1 MPADVEL
8 PFTRAEYDDR
18 LLRTRAA
25 MGRAGIGVLVVT
37 DPANMAWLSGYDAWS
52 FYTHQAL
59 VVSDDDDPVYWGRA
73 LDAHTA
79 RRTVWMDESHIVTY
93 PDDLVQS
100 PDRHPMEHLADVL
113 AERGLRDLP
122 VAVEL
127 DGLSY
132 SAAAD
137 RTLRAAL
144 GRPDLVDA
152 TGLVN
157 RRRAVKSPRELELMR
172 IAARIL
178 ERVHARV
185 REVAQ
190 PGMRTNDLVAEIYH
204 AAISG
209 TPEHGGDYPAIVP
222 LVASGAAAAAPH
234 LTWDDAPLERGAA
247 TFLELGAC
255 HRRYHAVASRS
266 LYVGEPPDAIRR
278 AERALLEALD
288 VGIDVARA
296 GNRAGDVADAV
307 DAALRRNG
315 IDRRG
320 ARCGYPVGLGFPP
333 DWGERTTSL
342 RTGDPTVLEP
352 GMTFHLMPGLW
363 TDDWGLEI
371 TETVVVRDG
380 APAECLAEIPRALVV
395 VP

>member
-1 MPADVEL
+1 VLTGRRLRGLPTGVEL
-8 PFTRAEYDDR
+8 A
-18 LLRTRAA
+18 
-25 MGRAGIGVLVVT
+25 
-37 DPANMAWLSGYDAWS
+37 
-52 FYTHQAL
+52 
-59 VVSDDDDPVYWGRA
+59 
-73 LDAHTA
+73 
-79 RRTVWMDESHIVTY
+79 
-93 PDDLVQS
+93 
-100 PDRHPMEHLADVL
+100 
-113 AERGLRDLP
+113 
-122 VAVEL
+122 
-127 DGLSY
+127 GLSAA
-132 SAAAD
+132 AAAD

-157 RRRAVKSPRELELMR
+157 RQRAVKSPRELELMR

-185 REVAQ
+185 REVVR
-190 PGMRTNDLVAEIYH
+190 PGIRENDLVAEIYH

-222 LVASGAAAAAPH
+222 LLASGADAAAPH
-234 LTWDDAPLERGAA
+234 LTWGDTPLVRGAA

-266 LYVGEPPDAIRR
+266 LYVGDPPRTIRR
-278 AERALLEALD
+278 AEHALIEALE

-296 GNRAGDVADAV
+296 GNRAGDVAEAV
-307 DAALRRNG
+307 DASLRRHG

-320 ARCGYPVGLGFPP
+320 ARCGYPIGLGFPP

-342 RTGDPTVLEP
+342 RAGDPTVLEA
-352 GMTFHLMPGLW
+352 GTTFHLMPGLW
-363 TDDWGLEI
+363 TDEWGLEI
-371 TETVVVRDG
+371 TETILVRDDG
-380 APAECLAEIPRALVV
+380 PAECLADIPRPLVV